1 MSREE
6 LEKRLKDVKD
16 RIKMIDV
23 ELEDEEYPV
32 EPEERESLIRE
43 KNQLQNS
50 KQVEELIL
58 ETIT

>member
-32 EPEERESLIRE
+32 EPEERIFDQRKKRTRKTTKRIRRA
-43 KNQLQNS
+43 NQ
-50 KQVEELIL
+50 
-58 ETIT
+58 

>member
-6 LEKRLKDVKD
+6 LEKRLKDVND

-32 EPEERESLIRE
+32 EPEERIFD
-43 KNQLQNS
+43 
-50 KQVEELIL
+50 
-58 ETIT
+58 

>member
-43 KNQLQNS
+43 KKRTRKTTKRIRRAN
-50 KQVEELIL
+50 
-58 ETIT
+58 

>member
-32 EPEERESLIRE
+32 EPEERERTRKTTKRIRRA
-43 KNQLQNS
+43 N
-50 KQVEELIL
+50 
-58 ETIT
+58 